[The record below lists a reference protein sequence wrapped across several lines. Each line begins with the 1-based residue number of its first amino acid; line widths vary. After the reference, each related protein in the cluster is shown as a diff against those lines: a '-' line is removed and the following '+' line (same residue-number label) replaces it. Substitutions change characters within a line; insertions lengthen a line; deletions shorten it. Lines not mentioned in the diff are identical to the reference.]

1 LAVTLSIEYSGFSV
15 NLAAAMVPVAL
26 YFFLIGLLNSRRH
39 PQLLTARQDFSLLV
53 VALCPLVVL
62 PILQA
67 LQVSSLPAIAIV
79 AGVVGLG
86 VYLLGPQGRSLVI
99 YNVSLAEARKAVSQ
113 ALLRAGLPF
122 EQTQDG
128 FRIATHRSQVKLSA
142 FPLLRNVTVSFSGD
156 ADDDWTT
163 LERCLH
169 RGLSRVEVEP
179 APMAVAML
187 LVATAMI
194 VTPLSLVARD
204 RGPEIV
210 RILTDLIR

>member
-1 LAVTLSIEYSGFSV
+1 MTLSIEYSGFSV
-15 NLAAAMVPVAL
+15 NLAATMVPVAL
-26 YFFLIGLLNSRRH
+26 YFFLIGLLNSRRN

-67 LQVSSLPAIAIV
+67 LQVSSLPAVAIV

-86 VYLLGPQGRSLVI
+86 VYLLGPRGRSLVI
-99 YNVSLAEARKAVSQ
+99 YNVSLAEARKAVCQ
-113 ALLRAGLPF
+113 ALERAGLSF
-122 EQTQDG
+122 EQIPDG
-128 FRIATHRSQVKLSA
+128 FEIAPHRSRVELSA

-156 ADDDWTT
+156 ADDWST

-194 VTPLSLVARD
+194 VTPLSLIARD